1 MRSSLQIKDIFL
13 HPGEFVVA
21 DACCRLSTL
30 LGSCVA
36 ITLWHPARRIGAMS
50 HFLLPTQG
58 RKRRPTLSGRYGDE
72 ALDLMLA
79 ELKKLHVPAAECE
92 ARIFG
97 GANMFPQRSPSEQ
110 RAVGEM
116 NGLMARALLQA
127 QRIPIVSESLFGTEH
142 RRIVFEV
149 RSGAVRERVGR
160 PAELQPEGHV
170 A

>member
-1 MRSSLQIKDIFL
+1 MGSTVQITEIFL

-36 ITLWHPARRIGAMS
+36 ITLWHPVRRIGAMS
-50 HFLLPTQG
+50 HFLLPSQG
-58 RKRRPTLSGRYGDE
+58 RKRRPVLNGRYGDE
-72 ALDLMLA
+72 ALELMLA
-79 ELKKLHVPAAECE
+79 ELKKLSVPAAECQ

-97 GANMFPQRSPSEQ
+97 GANMFPQRAPSEQ

-142 RRIVFEV
+142 RRIVFDV
-149 RSGAVRERVGR
+149 RSGTVRERVGR
-160 PAELQPEGHV
+160 PAELHPEGQL